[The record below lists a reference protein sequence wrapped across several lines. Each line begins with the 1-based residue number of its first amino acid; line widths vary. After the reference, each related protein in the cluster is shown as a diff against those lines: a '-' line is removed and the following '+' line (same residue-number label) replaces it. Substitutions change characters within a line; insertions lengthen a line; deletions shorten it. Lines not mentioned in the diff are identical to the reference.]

1 MACHLVRTAVNEL
14 HRADTPST
22 LPPPIHSNSIGMLI
36 TYFDRGLEWHD
47 KRKIKERK
55 IKEPWHIAL
64 RLFIFQASLYFAHFA
79 RLATHS
85 LAKSRSSWPWPI
97 SCLATFSSIG
107 TPPNSAPSSI
117 C

>member
-1 MACHLVRTAVNEL
+1 MARHLVRTAVNEL
-14 HRADTPST
+14 HRADTPNT
-22 LPPPIHSNSIGMLI
+22 LPPHVHSNSIGMLI
-36 TYFDRGLEWHD
+36 TYFDRGLEWRD
-47 KRKIKERK
+47 KGR
-55 IKEPWHIAL
+55 IKEPWHIDL
-64 RLFIFQASLYFAHFA
+64 RLFIFQASRYFAHFA